1 MNWMIKWEDV
11 SASMS
16 SDERKSSI
24 SKKKKSLL
32 NNIEKSEET
41 ASLASVDVS
50 TINAKAVVYKVKSN
64 K

>member
-1 MNWMIKWEDV
+1 MIKWEDV

-24 SKKKKSLL
+24 SKKKKGLL

-41 ASLASVDVS
+41 ASLTSVDVS
-50 TINAKAVVYKVKSN
+50 TINTKAVVYKVK
-64 K
+64 